1 MTPRRT
7 AGRGSPELEPEE
19 PQLPRLRDERDIAR
33 FSAAMLTRRS
43 FLARTALLGA
53 AGLAAGAGVPEL
65 AGATTRRGLAAHPAA
80 DRAGAAK
87 SLGTL
92 RVAGPAPSWD
102 PADAGQGSGA
112 IDTPIELIL
121 GITDGID
128 HNIDFTYVGSG
139 AQPGQGQLDFV
150 AGQLDTTSFGAS
162 GAAIAVL
169 QGYDLVIA
177 CATLWNHS
185 RWIVQGGSSYKTV
198 EDLRGKTVA
207 TTIPSSDTYRAIKLA
222 LAVNGLDFET
232 DFQVVTGSPVANLA
246 LFERGGVDC
255 YIAIEPTATE
265 LVGGGAHQICTTGQ
279 LWAKGSG
286 SNAPFFLNG
295 PAFYTSFARHHL
307 RLVEAYCEMQLEVNE
322 YIHEHPLITQKYANW
337 YGISRKATPA
347 AYALLPRRLPLVY
360 PTYWDQSVTSDI
372 DLQIK
377 WGVKE
382 GIISQTPPRPVYLTS
397 TYSQPTAYSQAT
409 SGQAGA

>member
-1 MTPRRT
+1 MT
-7 AGRGSPELEPEE
+7 RGSGEAHLEEDE
-19 PQLPRLRDERDIAR
+19 PRLPRLRDERDIAR
-33 FSAAMLTRRS
+33 FSAGMLSRRS
-43 FLARTALLGA
+43 FLAKAAMLGA
-53 AGLAAGAGVPEL
+53 AGAVAAGGLPEL
-65 AGATTRRGLAAHPAA
+65 AGAATRQGRAVHPAG
-80 DRAGAAK
+80 RTAAK

-92 RVAGPAPSWD
+92 RVAGPPPSWD
-102 PADAGQGSGA
+102 PEDAGQGSGA
-112 IDTPIELIL
+112 IDTPIELKL
-121 GITDGID
+121 GITDGIN
-128 HNIDFTYVGSG
+128 HNIDFSYVGSG

-150 AGQLDTTSFGAS
+150 AGELDSTSFGAS

-177 CATLWNHS
+177 CATLWNS
-185 RWIVQGGSSYKTV
+185 RWIVQGGSPYKTV
-198 EDLRGKTVA
+198 QDLQGKTVA

-255 YIAIEPTATE
+255 YIAIEPEATE

-295 PAFYTSFARHHL
+295 PAFYTSFAKHHQ
-307 RLVEAYCEMQLEVNE
+307 RLVDAYCQMQLEVNE
-322 YIHEHPLITQKYANW
+322 YIHKHPLITQKYANW
-337 YGISRKATPA
+337 YGISRQATPA
-347 AYALLPRRLPLVY
+347 AYALLPKRLPLVY
-360 PTYWDQSVTSDI
+360 PTYWDQSVTQDI

-382 GIISQTPPRPVYLTS
+382 GIITQTPANPVYITS
-397 TYSQPTAYSQAT
+397 TYT
-409 SGQAGA
+409 SAGT